1 LGKIPPMGEG
11 GPPPGEWADGRPG
24 GRKWPVGWSR
34 RVGVSGKKWGKSRF
48 GRRWWHRGCS
58 EEALGNAEIS

>member
-1 LGKIPPMGEG
+1 LGRILPMGEEG
-11 GPPPGEWADGRPG
+11 GSAWGVADGRPG

-34 RVGVSGKKWGKSRF
+34 WAGVSGMKWGKSRF

-58 EEALGNAEIS
+58 EEGLR